1 MPYLVLILP
10 QALWNENEHTGFI
23 FGVFAIA
30 ICASLFVEI
39 FIDLIRA
46 SKRGHTR
53 GAGDVAAEGARSRL
67 NEYGPGLRRS
77 AYFVSTVGAV
87 VGVLSAAVG
96 IGSIQSQVGLL
107 VVSAPL
113 SMATALVGGWPVI
126 GVALLLAA
134 RLAGQITGRRFW
146 LWIAAI
152 TFGQLIESYLTAI
165 TATLMA
171 FATSLMMVLL
181 LFGMIRIRSAIVAV
195 IAVLLVWPLVYDI
208 RNDARQSS
216 GVSVSADV
224 GAFDRLRLDQ
234 QVARAAEIQEVPL
247 DLGQPG
253 PAEMVRFGLIP
264 RFLDPDRPTISTGI
278 KINVYLGGSSTS
290 GYSFLPVTTAYVL
303 GGPLYVVFWYAF
315 WALFLSI
322 TLRGGNRLTV
332 TRIVL
337 VALVLTGPLG
347 WFSTFPDRTISVIQF
362 FVSFLPILL
371 FLTVERA
378 LRRRRLPATERA
390 AQR

>member
-1 MPYLVLILP
+1 MPYLIVILP
-10 QALWNENEHTGFI
+10 QALWNGNEHIDFI
-23 FGVFAIA
+23 VGVFAIA
-30 ICASLFVEI
+30 FIAGLLSEI
-39 FIDLIRA
+39 FIGLVRA
-46 SKRGHTR
+46 SSEGRTR
-53 GAGDVAAEGARSRL
+53 PARAASALSRL

-77 AYFVSTVGAV
+77 AYFVSTVGAI
-87 VGVLSAAVG
+87 VGVLSAAAG

-113 SMATALVGGWPVI
+113 SMASALVGGWPVI

-146 LWIAAI
+146 LWVAAI
-152 TFGQLIESYLTAI
+152 TLGQLVESYLTAI

-171 FATSLMMVLL
+171 FATSLMMIFL
-181 LFGMIRIRSAIVAV
+181 LFGMIRVRSAVAAV
-195 IAVLLVWPLVYDI
+195 VAVLLVWPLVYDV
-208 RNDARQSS
+208 RNDARQAS
-216 GVSVSADV
+216 GVSVSSDV

-234 QVARAAEIQEVPL
+234 QVARAAEIEQVPL

-253 PAEMVRFGLIP
+253 PVEMLRFGLIP

-303 GGPLYVVFWYAF
+303 GGPLSVGLWYAF
-315 WALFLSI
+315 WAFFLAL
-322 TLRGGNRLTV
+322 TLRGGKGLTV

-362 FVSFLPILL
+362 FVSSLPILL
-371 FLTVERA
+371 FLAVERA
-378 LRRRRLPATERA
+378 LHRRRAASGRA
-390 AQR
+390 AR